1 MAEICYRISGKI
13 MERRSREKGKKGSR
27 KREARGGNGE
37 AKRRRLV
44 AMQRLSLFVVTETSG
59 YAGGGIPLAFASS
72 VERGSSLTK
81 SPNIRKT
88 NGKRIMP
95 VYER

>member
-1 MAEICYRISGKI
+1 
-13 MERRSREKGKKGSR
+13 MEKEEAGGGAKSREKGKKGSR

-59 YAGGGIPLAFASS
+59 
-72 VERGSSLTK
+72 
-81 SPNIRKT
+81 
-88 NGKRIMP
+88 
-95 VYER
+95 